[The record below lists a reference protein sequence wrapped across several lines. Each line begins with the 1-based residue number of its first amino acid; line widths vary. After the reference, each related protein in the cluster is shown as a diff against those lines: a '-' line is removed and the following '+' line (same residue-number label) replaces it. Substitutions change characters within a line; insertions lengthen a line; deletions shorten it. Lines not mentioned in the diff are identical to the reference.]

1 MLYNYILNSLLD
13 ELNLDPKPGLVT
25 PYSNGSHNDLNYQLM
40 ADSAYY
46 IATEIALLEPYL
58 AQKHS
63 FKDLQAIG
71 LELENKLLKAFKTN
85 THKGFIFLA
94 LIIINAYYNSNSY
107 KQFLIVCRKF
117 GNMSLEDLKLK
128 DYRNTNGGKI
138 IDKHSELKGGIR
150 ETVASMQVFKD
161 IVSFKD
167 EHEQVLYLL
176 SVLEDTC
183 LIHRGGIEKWQ
194 KIKKQSSVILN
205 EKNHEN
211 YLKLCEDITKDGLSA
226 GGVAD
231 VLAAHKLIELLYNK
245 TDPVTKVLTDREN
258 RLKHIEKM
266 YGVYNKT
273 VISVNF
279 NVIGCEKQN
288 PIHYKMLNYVLETL
302 KKKFKVY
309 KHLFISNFAGDN
321 LTLCIEED
329 DLKSIK
335 RTLIEIEESSSW
347 TRILDIDVY
356 DHKKHKFISRSDIS
370 LPARKCFICDKKA
383 HVCARA
389 QTHKENEIKDFIQK
403 CYNVFSEKNK

>member
-40 ADSAYY
+40 ADSAYF
-46 IATEIALLEPYL
+46 IASEIALLEPYL
-58 AQKHS
+58 AEKHS

-71 LELENKLLKAFKTN
+71 LELEKKLLKAFKTN

-94 LIIINAYYNSNSY
+94 LIIINAYFNSNSY

-117 GNMSLEDLKLK
+117 GNLALDDLKSK
-128 DYRNTNGGKI
+128 EYKNTNGGKI

-161 IVSFKD
+161 ILSFKD

-194 KIKKQSSVILN
+194 KIKKQSSVILG
-205 EKNHEN
+205 ERNHEN

-245 TDPVTKVLTDREN
+245 TDEATKVLTDREN

-273 VISVNF
+273 VITVNF
-279 NVIGCEKQN
+279 NIVGAEKQN
-288 PIHYKMLNYVLETL
+288 QTHYKILNHVLKIL
-302 KKKFKVY
+302 KDKYSVY

-329 DLKSIK
+329 DLKAIK
-335 RTLIEIEESSSW
+335 RTLIEIEESEPW
-347 TRILDIDVY
+347 ARILDIDVY
-356 DHKKHKFISRSDIS
+356 NHKEHKFVSRSDIS
-370 LPARKCFICDKKA
+370 LPARTCFLCDKRA
-383 HVCARA
+383 HVCARLQA
-389 QTHKENEIKDFIQK
+389 HDINEILEFIQK
-403 CYNVFSEKNK
+403 CYNDFNEKNK